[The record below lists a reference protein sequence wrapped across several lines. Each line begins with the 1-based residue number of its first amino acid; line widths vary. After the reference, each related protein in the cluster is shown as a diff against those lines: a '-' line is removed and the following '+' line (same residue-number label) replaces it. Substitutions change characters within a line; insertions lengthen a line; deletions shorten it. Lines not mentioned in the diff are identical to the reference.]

1 VGGGGGG
8 GGGGGAAARSYAAR
22 VLFDSQQRYAAVRQP
37 GRLAAAPLAL
47 AAAVRMGDKHRQAIV
62 CNRANRIA
70 GVLLCVAVVAL
81 LIYAEYWI
89 FYVYLPSP
97 RSSARGKPDA

>member
-1 VGGGGGG
+1 MGLTGNNCRLENQRSGGLQEAGWQAG
-8 GGGGGAAARSYAAR
+8 
-22 VLFDSQQRYAAVRQP
+22 QP

-70 GVLLCVAVVAL
+70 GVLLCVTVVAL